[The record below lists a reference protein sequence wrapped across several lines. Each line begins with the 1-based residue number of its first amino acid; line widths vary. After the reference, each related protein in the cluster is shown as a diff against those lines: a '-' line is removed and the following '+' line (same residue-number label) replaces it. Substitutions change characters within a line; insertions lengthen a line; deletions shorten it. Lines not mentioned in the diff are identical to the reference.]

1 MSPGEVWTESSGNT
15 KDGWQFWPGVKV
27 GWERSWIAPL
37 SASSL
42 TFSSLESHNSLSLFL
57 KIVHDYKVLE
67 LVLVL
72 YKQTRRY
79 YS

>member
-1 MSPGEVWTESSGNT
+1 MDRELWEHKRRTAVLAW
-15 KDGWQFWPGVKV
+15 VKV
-27 GWERSWIAPL
+27 GWERSWVAPL
-37 SASSL
+37 AASSL

-57 KIVHDYKVLE
+57 KTVHDYKVLE

-72 YKQTRRY
+72 YKQTRRN